1 MRLLQ
6 PSKSTSTDSATSVST
21 STSGTTSSTDDT
33 STVLSSMWS
42 EKRRQMYHMMT
53 PDEQEL
59 FDELQ
64 REIEELRKLLGGKNK
79 KVSDQVR
86 FFTMI
91 SCSLTNGPSA
101 SVGRHRNSDF
111 PESSHCKNTDIHQTI
126 LLYYSLDG
134 VYVF

>member
-6 PSKSTSTDSATSVST
+6 PSKSTTTGSATSVST
-21 STSGTTSSTDDT
+21 STSDATSSTDDT

-86 FFTMI
+86 FDLIFYL
-91 SCSLTNGPSA
+91 LTDV
-101 SVGRHRNSDF
+101 SVEN
-111 PESSHCKNTDIHQTI
+111 KM
-126 LLYYSLDG
+126 
-134 VYVF
+134 